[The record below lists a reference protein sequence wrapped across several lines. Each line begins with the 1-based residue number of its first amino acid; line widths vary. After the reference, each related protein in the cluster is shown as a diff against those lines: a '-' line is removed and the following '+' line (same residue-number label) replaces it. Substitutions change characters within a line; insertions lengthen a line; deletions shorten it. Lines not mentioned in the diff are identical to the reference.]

1 MFRRCERSP
10 NQPTLRYPV
19 TNALT
24 QAAEIDRTINRE
36 HTFASLCV
44 ALCGTNSYNVA
55 REVSEIRIRMALG
68 VQNGAVLRT
77 ATILAGYLPP
87 GPASRLTTR
96 LSRKNSVTEQ
106 ENFLSPIATATYPTH
121 PLQKLAPASE

>member
-1 MFRRCERSP
+1 MREIAQSADP
-10 NQPTLRYPV
+10 SIPV
-19 TNALT
+19 TNAFT

-44 ALCGTNSYNVA
+44 ALCGTNSHNVA

-68 VQNGAVLRT
+68 VQYGAVLRT
-77 ATILAGYLPP
+77 AGYLPP

-96 LSRKNSVTEQ
+96 LGRKNSVTEQ
-106 ENFLSPIATATYPTH
+106 ENFLSPTATATYPTH
-121 PLQKLAPASE
+121 PPQKLANASE